1 MSNSIYA
8 DIQTLEPGAW
18 VELFDLDARA
28 ITGGGAGDILHFH
41 GYTQVG
47 PIYWQ
52 GTTYEPWPV
61 QAHGFELNTEQPP
74 QPTFS
79 AGNVNGRITA
89 LCLAYQDLVGAK
101 LTRRRTLGKYLDA
114 ANFAGGNPT
123 ADPEQEISPDIWFL
137 ERRASED
144 NTQVTWEL
152 SNPMDFGGRQLPG
165 RDIIANVC
173 GWLIKGGYR
182 GPYCGYTGGP
192 VADINDVPTS
202 DPAQDACGGRLVSC
216 GLRFGAT
223 NELPYGSF
231 PAASL
236 IK

>member
-1 MSNSIYA
+1 MTIFA

-18 VELFDLDARA
+18 VELFDLDVRS
-28 ITGGGAGDILHFH
+28 ITGGGAGDVLHFH

-47 PIYWQ
+47 PIYWR
-52 GTTYEPWPV
+52 GTPYEPWPV
-61 QAHGFELNTEQPP
+61 QADGFEVNTDQPP

-101 LTRRRTLGKYLDA
+101 LTRRRTLGKFLDA
-114 ANFAGGNPT
+114 ANFPSGNPT
-123 ADPEQEISPDIWFL
+123 ADPDQEVPPDIWYL
-137 ERRASED
+137 ERRSGED
-144 NTQVTWEL
+144 YTQITWEL
-152 SNPMDFGGRQLPG
+152 SSPMDFGSRQLPG

-173 GWLIKGGYR
+173 GWLMKGGYR
-182 GPYCGYTGGP
+182 GPYCGYNGPP
-192 VADINDVPTS
+192 VATIDDQPTA
-202 DPAQDACGGRLVSC
+202 DPSKDACSGRLVAC
-216 GLRFGAT
+216 GFRFGAN
-223 NELPYGSF
+223 NELPYGGF